1 MKFKYLLALGVA
13 AWAAMFASIASAQT
27 TPVVLQLP
35 VYLDNNV
42 GNVKDLGNGPMEIK
56 IVQGSAQ
63 LWTMQGS
70 GVGQTAGGQSATG
83 VTLTATPT
91 TVPCVGCNITSG
103 TTSTSSLTVAAYNGG
118 LIITL
123 SAAATVATGSTLS
136 WGAACPTSVGSNP
149 VLNTQGGIINDLPFN
164 TLARM
169 CGASQFSTGGVILP
183 FAIGAH

>member
-1 MKFKYLLALGVA
+1 MKKSLLAAFLALLPGVA
-13 AWAAMFASIASAQT
+13 LAQV

-35 VYLDNNV
+35 IYLQNNV
-42 GNVKDLGNGPMEIK
+42 GQVSDLGNGPMEIK

-70 GVGQTAGGQSATG
+70 GVGQTAGGSSSTAIS
-83 VTLTATPT
+83 LTATPLT
-91 TVPCVGCNITSG
+91 PPCVGCNLGLSAPGVSNLVVASFNGATQIGLTAATTIATG
-103 TTSTSSLTVAAYNGG
+103 TTLV
-118 LIITL
+118 
-123 SAAATVATGSTLS
+123 

-164 TLARM
+164 TLARI
-169 CGASQFSTGGVILP
+169 CGASQFATGGVILP